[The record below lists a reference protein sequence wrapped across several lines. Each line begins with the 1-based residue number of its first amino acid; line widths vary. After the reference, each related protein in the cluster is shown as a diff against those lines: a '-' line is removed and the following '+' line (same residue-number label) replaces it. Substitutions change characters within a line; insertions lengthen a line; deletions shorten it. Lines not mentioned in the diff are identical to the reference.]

1 MSRFVLL
8 LVLFAGCSDAALET
22 RECRT
27 YRAQAF
33 TDCLEHG
40 REPAECVASIVELF
54 PCVEAP
60 TK

>member
-8 LVLFAGCSDAALET
+8 LIFAGCGGVVNLENK
-22 RECRT
+22 ECRT